1 MCKMGLVAQP
11 VKNLS
16 AMQETTG
23 LIPGSG
29 RSPGEGNSSPL
40 QYSCLENSMDRGA
53 WQATV
58 RRVAR
63 VARDLAT
70 KPKRYNLLVQIMRTL
85 YINFIGRLRCNLA
98 PKLRNNE
105 MEVEVKLY
113 PLLTSIF
120 SCSWIHS
127 VWEQVLKI
135 ASDINDCIASMHKLL
150 TEVLG
155 GFQLPLFLL
164 FPPNNQSSLETHQSF
179 GVLRFQGIREIKLK
193 LIWNLTWN
201 Y

>member
-105 MEVEVKLY
+105 MEVEVELSSINVY
-113 PLLTSIF
+113 ILLLMNSQRLGASI
-120 SCSWIHS
+120 
-127 VWEQVLKI
+127 K
-135 ASDINDCIASMHKLL
+135 N
-150 TEVLG
+150 
-155 GFQLPLFLL
+155 
-164 FPPNNQSSLETHQSF
+164 SF
-179 GVLRFQGIREIKLK
+179 
-193 LIWNLTWN
+193 
-201 Y
+201 

>member
-1 MCKMGLVAQP
+1 MQVQP
-11 VKNLS
+11 LN
-16 AMQETTG
+16 QEDPLKEGMATHSNI
-23 LIPGSG
+23 LI
-29 RSPGEGNSSPL
+29 
-40 QYSCLENSMDRGA
+40 LENPMNRGA

-120 SCSWIHS
+120 SCS
-127 VWEQVLKI
+127 
-135 ASDINDCIASMHKLL
+135 
-150 TEVLG
+150 
-155 GFQLPLFLL
+155 
-164 FPPNNQSSLETHQSF
+164 
-179 GVLRFQGIREIKLK
+179 
-193 LIWNLTWN
+193 
-201 Y
+201 